1 MPGHSL
7 YSRCREIC
15 SEFSSFWASLYFCRL
30 CMAKRVSV
38 ANTESSGFVYY
49 LNLLKMR
56 FISWDLWGLIGEWLL
71 GQGRLWGTEA
81 RDLLEGSAWGCALVC
96 CCCWPWAGAEWQ
108 RWEFGNFLVKAE
120 KLEAIFLALLTGESQ
135 ALWPGPLP
143 WNLLALLCEIAYF
156 VSVFSM
162 VHWEWDTVCLTI
174 VSLKNHRKPF
184 WVSKMNYTIKLQ
196 DLGPGSH
203 LL

>member
-120 KLEAIFLALLTGESQ
+120 KLEAR
-135 ALWPGPLP
+135 WKPGPLART
-143 WNLLALLCEIAYF
+143 LALKSAGIALWNRLFCVCFLDGSLRMRHSLSHYC
-156 VSVFSM
+156 VS
-162 VHWEWDTVCLTI
+162 
-174 VSLKNHRKPF
+174 
-184 WVSKMNYTIKLQ
+184 
-196 DLGPGSH
+196 
-203 LL
+203 